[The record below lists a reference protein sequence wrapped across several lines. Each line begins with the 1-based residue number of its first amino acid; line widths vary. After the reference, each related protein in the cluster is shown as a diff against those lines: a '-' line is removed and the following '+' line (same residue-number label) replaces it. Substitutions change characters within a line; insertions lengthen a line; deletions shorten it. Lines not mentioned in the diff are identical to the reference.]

1 MALKY
6 NISQYTGVQT
16 PNVLIQTS
24 NVPVDNRAI
33 VDSEDDLFNAFSTFL
48 IGNTGNVRQVYDIYY
63 QDTYTDVTMPLY
75 TGMTVVTED
84 TGVLYVLRSFGLYYL
99 VTAQNTEDP
108 DDTLKLFFE
117 DDTSDTAIFQ
127 KLKTPTSVVT
137 SMPISDG
144 MTEEFY
150 TDNLDLVHLTS
161 GIVSLGGK
169 EYVVHQQDAP
179 LVFGVWQPIKGNG
192 SGDTT
197 IINTGVTPLKG
208 YLEYMIDK
216 QNLIIRNPEDEEE
229 MFLITASAD
238 TLGWLI
244 GDKISDTAYMCVE
257 SFTPGEYYFAKV
269 NAGDLV
275 WHFVG
280 SGGAPSWTR
289 EIEQWDGQQLTPPSY
304 QDNVLVWYVTAEDG
318 VQVGHALAEV
328 NGVSA
333 IFAGYDENP
342 DGLQHVYR
350 YVTFDDS
357 ITVDPISGYADKLVE
372 VKYTYSAPN
381 QQDIQPNYPAA
392 TANQNATCVY
402 VYLDITVDIGA
413 DFIQSE
419 SDSYQAG
426 DTIEYTSDDNVHYLT
441 FKFIPNE

>member
-6 NISQYTGVQT
+6 NISKYTGART
-16 PNVLIQTS
+16 PNMFVQIS
-24 NVPVDNRAI
+24 NVPVDNRTI
-33 VDSEDDLFNAFSTFL
+33 VESEQDLFNSFSTFL
-48 IGNTGNVRQVYDIYY
+48 LGIVGQVTQVYDKFY
-63 QDTYTDVTMPLY
+63 QDTYDSIAMPLY

-117 DDTSDTAIFQ
+117 DETSDTAIFQ

-137 SMPISDG
+137 SMSISDG

-150 TDNLDLVHLTS
+150 TDNLDIINLTNGS
-161 GIVSLGGK
+161 FSLGGK
-169 EYVVHQQDAP
+169 DYVVRQQNAP
-179 LVFGVWQPIKGNG
+179 LVFGIWQPIKGNG

-197 IINTGVTPLKG
+197 IINTGVTPIKG
-208 YLEYMIDK
+208 YLEYMINK
-216 QNLIIRNPEDEEE
+216 KNLIIRNPKDEEE

-257 SFTPGEYYFAKV
+257 SFTPGQYYFAKV

-289 EIEQWDGQQLTPPSY
+289 EIEEWDGSPLNPPSY

-318 VQVGHALAEV
+318 VQAGDALAEV
-328 NGVSA
+328 GGESA

-357 ITVDPISGYADKLVE
+357 ITVEPISGYADNLVE

-381 QQDIQPNYPAA
+381 QQTIMPNYPSAIA
-392 TANQNATCVY
+392 SQDGTCVY
-402 VYLDITVDIGA
+402 VYLDITVDIGT

-419 SDSYQAG
+419 SDSYEAG